1 MHVGRLR
8 ENRNDWKV
16 LRKGTKKDGKGN
28 ILIAHLSK
36 LTHKA
41 SFKIFKTLKKA
52 DKAVVLTNPSYL
64 NNLTFLRFKN
74 RTSFSSTF
82 SDLSKVLNSCISF
95 VKWQSFCGDFSIKK
109 IPTDFF
115 CLNFYSRFDQKLAQY
130 FCKIKF
136 ESNLLKSLGSTMM
149 IDLISIWLKP

>member
-1 MHVGRLR
+1 MKPKMHVGGLR
-8 ENRNDWKV
+8 KNRNDWKV
-16 LRKGTKKDGKGN
+16 LRKGTEKDGKGN

-52 DKAVVLTNPSYL
+52 DKAVVLTKPSYL

-82 SDLSKVLNSCISF
+82 SDLSTILKLRILTVALFCHRWLFYQKHTKV
-95 VKWQSFCGDFSIKK
+95 SIKLFIRMTK
-109 IPTDFF
+109 WPQFF
-115 CLNFYSRFDQKLAQY
+115 FFL
-130 FCKIKF
+130 
-136 ESNLLKSLGSTMM
+136 ENLYEAVSAVLSQN
-149 IDLISIWLKP
+149 

>member
-1 MHVGRLR
+1 MHVGGLR
-8 ENRNDWKV
+8 KNRNDWKV
-16 LRKGTKKDGKGN
+16 LRKGTEKDGKGN

-52 DKAVVLTNPSYL
+52 DKAVVLTKPSYL

-82 SDLSKVLNSCISF
+82 SDLSTVRAKPFWNPEDQQWWLIITLILGCHVECS
-95 VKWQSFCGDFSIKK
+95 G
-109 IPTDFF
+109 IP
-115 CLNFYSRFDQKLAQY
+115 KY
-130 FCKIKF
+130 FI
-136 ESNLLKSLGSTMM
+136 
-149 IDLISIWLKP
+149 P

>member
-16 LRKGTKKDGKGN
+16 LRKGTAKDGKGN

-74 RTSFSSTF
+74 RTSFSSTL
-82 SDLSKVLNSCISF
+82 SDLSTILNGCDPLF
-95 VKWQSFCGDFSIKK
+95 
-109 IPTDFF
+109 
-115 CLNFYSRFDQKLAQY
+115 A
-130 FCKIKF
+130 
-136 ESNLLKSLGSTMM
+136 
-149 IDLISIWLKP
+149 